1 MVQGQH
7 GGSRGTK
14 SYCATRDSPKG
25 LGTDRDHDGST
36 GIDDLLTTDQTIRT
50 LHSDTPDRVLTQMLS
65 DLEDQ
70 TSSLG
75 SDLGTLELNVQ
86 GVEDGGEFGSVE
98 LDVDDGSDDGFDG
111 SDLGGSRGGVGSG
124 GDCGGEGWGG

>member
-1 MVQGQH
+1 
-7 GGSRGTK
+7 
-14 SYCATRDSPKG
+14 
-25 LGTDRDHDGST
+25 
-36 GIDDLLTTDQTIRT
+36 
-50 LHSDTPDRVLTQMLS
+50 MLS

-86 GVEDGGEFGSVE
+86 GVEDRREFGSVE
-98 LDVDDGSDDGFDG
+98 LDIDDGSDDGFDG